1 MTDFH
6 LDPKIAADS
15 TPVVGLGFSD
25 LRLMND
31 ARYPWLILVPRTAAV
46 EIVDLDPAERTRL
59 LDEISQVSAALRQVT
74 RCDKLNIAALGNVV
88 PQLHVHIIA
97 RHVGDP
103 IWPEPVWGRGP
114 ACPYDADALASFRAV
129 LREHL
134 SIA

>member
-1 MTDFH
+1 MTEFH
-6 LDPKIAADS
+6 LDAKIAADS

-88 PQLHVHIIA
+88 RQLHVHVIGRFETDA
-97 RHVGDP
+97 A
-103 IWPEPVWGRGP
+103 WPRPVWGFGEAVAYGRTERDSLIGRIRAALP
-114 ACPYDADALASFRAV
+114 A
-129 LREHL
+129 
-134 SIA
+134 